1 MFLGIDLGTSELKA
15 LLVGQDG
22 SVIGSAQ
29 RPLRVSRPQPRWA
42 EQDPAMW
49 WQATQE
55 AVESLQQSHRSA
67 LNAVRAIGLSGQMHG
82 ATLLDRNDRVL
93 RPAIL
98 WNDTRSDAECLR
110 LADLVPTSQA
120 ITGNLAMPGFT
131 APKLLWVANH
141 EPEIFSKISS
151 VLLPKDYLRLRLT
164 GEKISD
170 MADAS
175 GTLWLDVAAR
185 KWSDEML
192 AATNLTE
199 AHMPT
204 LVESNAPAGYLRQDL
219 ANQWGMQ
226 QPVVVAGGAGDNAA
240 SAVGIGAI
248 AEGEGFI
255 SLGTSGVVFVCN
267 DRFRPNVQSG
277 VHAFCH
283 ALPNRWH
290 QMSVMLSA
298 ASCLHWATTL
308 CGAAS
313 ESALLQETA
322 AAGPQVW
329 RKAPLFLPYLS
340 GERTPHNDP
349 YAQGIFFGMTHET
362 DRAALGYAVM
372 EGVAFGL
379 ADGLAALV
387 ASGTA
392 PARLSLVGGGSRSD
406 YWAQLIAN
414 TLYIPIITHSS
425 GQVGAVMGAARFAR
439 MAAGENEG
447 DVCLRPAPLR
457 EYQPQPESAGVLE
470 ERLHRFRSIY
480 PLIKPMYR
488 NSLAQ

>member
-15 LLVGQDG
+15 LLVGGDG
-22 SVIGSAQ
+22 GVIGSAQ

-55 AVESLQQSHRSA
+55 AIESLQRSHRAA

-93 RPAIL
+93 HPAIL
-98 WNDTRSDAECLR
+98 WNDTRSDAECLQ
-110 LADLVPTSQA
+110 LADFVPTSQA
-120 ITGNLAMPGFT
+120 ITGNLVMPGFT
-131 APKLLWVANH
+131 APKLLWIANH
-141 EPEIFSKISS
+141 EPEIFSRTSS
-151 VLLPKDYLRLRLT
+151 VLLPKDYLRLCLT

-185 KWSDEML
+185 KWSGEML
-192 AATNLTE
+192 AATRLTE

-204 LVESNAPAGYLRQDL
+204 LVESNAPGGYLREEI
-219 ANQWGMQ
+219 ANRWGMQ
-226 QPVVVAGGAGDNAA
+226 HPVVVAGGAGDNAA
-240 SAVGIGAI
+240 SAVGVGAI
-248 AEGEGFI
+248 ADGDGFI
-255 SLGTSGVVFVCN
+255 SLGTSGVVFVSN
-267 DRFRPNVQSG
+267 DRFRPNAQSG

-283 ALPNRWH
+283 ALPDRWH

-298 ASCLHWATTL
+298 ASCLQWATRL

-313 ESALLQETA
+313 EAALLQETA
-322 AAGPQVW
+322 AAGPEVW
-329 RKAPLFLPYLS
+329 RKAPVFLPYLS

-349 YAQGIFFGMTHET
+349 YAQGVFFGMTHET
-362 DRAALGYAVM
+362 DRPALGYAVM

-392 PARLSLVGGGSRSD
+392 PASLSLVGGGSRSD

-414 TLYIPIITHSS
+414 TLNIPIVTHSS
-425 GQVGAVMGAARFAR
+425 GQVGAGMGAARLAR
-439 MAAGENEG
+439 MAAGANEA
-447 DVCLRPAPLR
+447 DVCQRPSLLR
-457 EYQPQPESAGVLE
+457 EYQPQPESAALLE
-470 ERLHRFRSIY
+470 ERLHRFRSVY
-480 PLIKPMYR
+480 PLIKPIYR
-488 NSLAQ
+488 NSHAQ